1 MRVPQPSR
9 FVRRTILTV
18 GLIAVVSQM
27 VSLGACC
34 CPHQATG
41 PCPVM
46 SVAALRFDGVYQRT
60 TTDSTVDRNTYWY
73 YIRFYADGRV
83 LTVTTSAPWRFAA
96 WFNWDEPGRSV
107 GHFDRRGDRLAFSAF
122 QNEALQRDGNGGG
135 QEIPLG
141 KTLPID
147 DQSIAGFVAP
157 LVGKQP
163 PDSHVWI
170 LEGEAPAFVK
180 SEQPL
185 YNGGPLWR
193 IELVS
198 PTWPRG
204 ASQ

>member
-107 GHFDRRGDRLAFSAF
+107 GHFDRRGDRLAFSSVSR
-122 QNEALQRDGNGGG
+122 EGSVDYDGTVDGDTLHLRWLSHINGHRG
-135 QEIPLG
+135 ESLY
-141 KTLPID
+141 T
-147 DQSIAGFVAP
+147 FVPWATTAA
-157 LVGKQP
+157 
-163 PDSHVWI
+163 
-170 LEGEAPAFVK
+170 APA
-180 SEQPL
+180 STA
-185 YNGGPLWR
+185 R
-193 IELVS
+193 
-198 PTWPRG
+198 PTHVPVAG
-204 ASQ
+204 AR